1 MTVGNTTG
9 VKYDKDK
16 PRPGLVLDLMP
27 RAIMGVAQVATF
39 GARKYTDDNFLRVP
53 DATKRY
59 RDAQLR
65 HELMKAMGQ
74 EIDPE
79 SGYPHDFHI
88 AWNILARLEVELR
101 EKEQNV

>member
-1 MTVGNTTG
+1 MMTTAGDG
-9 VKYDKDK
+9 VKHDSGK
-16 PRPGLVLDLMP
+16 PRPSLVVDLMP
-27 RAIMGVAQVATF
+27 RAVMGVACVATF
-39 GARKYTDDNFLRVP
+39 GASKYADDNFLQVP
-53 DATKRY
+53 DAKKRY

-65 HELMKAMGQ
+65 HELYKAMGQ

-88 AWNILARLEVELR
+88 AWNILARIEIELR